1 MMDGSEQRADRLAAV
16 ALSMIMGHVAKGR
29 ALKAQGRPIIDLGI
43 GEPDSKTPEHVKTA
57 AIGAIHSD
65 ETRYT
70 VVAGTPALRSSICG
84 KLKRD
89 TALDYAPEDIIV
101 SGGAKQV
108 IFTAFKASLSKRDE
122 VILPTHYWSSCPD
135 MVAIVDGT
143 PVIVGCP
150 QEDGFLPTPERLEK
164 ATTPKKKWL
173 VLNSPSNPTAASEE
187 DLRSACARIKPAVGS
202 LRGAA

>member
-1 MMDGSEQRADRLAAV
+1 MMDGSEQHADRLAAV
-16 ALSMIMGHVAKGR
+16 APSMILGRVAKAR
-29 ALKAQGRPIIDLGI
+29 ALKAKGHPIIDLGI
-43 GEPDSKTPEHVKTA
+43 VEPDFKTPEHVKTA

-84 KLKRD
+84 MLKRD
-89 TALDYAPEDIIV
+89 TALDNAPEDIIV

-108 IFTAFKASLSKRDE
+108 IFTAFMASLSKGDE
-122 VILPTHYWSSCPD
+122 VIVHAPYWLFCPD
-135 MVAIVDGT
+135 MVAIADGT

-150 QEDGFLPTPERLEK
+150 QEDGFLLTPERLEK
-164 ATTPKKKWL
+164 AITPKKRWL

-187 DLRSACARIKPAVGS
+187 DLRSACARIKAAVGS
-202 LRGAA
+202 LRVAA